1 MGVDGMMRGMTS
13 HKISVDSLGTSLEET
28 CEKTDE
34 NNVSYLT
41 IPNPTAPRRPST
53 ADIFIEKLKVEKVEG
68 GGLSIQGVSLASN
81 CHVTLCVFGTF
92 FLVAGLIL
100 SYVSFSVMSPEEKEE
115 RDRILAGGT
124 APPSPRKNASSVT
137 QMRKIGPA
145 FICIGLLMLILGISF
160 YALARKISRDDL
172 AQRKLI
178 SQRHLNQLAHS
189 FRHRGTSPMHTIAPA
204 PHEDFNVI
212 LNPTVSNTPI
222 LSVRRNSWW
231 VDPTPVEQPLSIDGK
246 EIAVQCPSPLGDM
259 QGLISPPAVSPV
271 PSEGG
276 GEPYNDIACFPH
288 PPVTKTNSDPSMH
301 SSASHHGRD
310 ANSAHA
316 GGHSQPSSAAA
327 HGRSHS
333 GSASTVPFIQVTAAH
348 SSFSSANIIQ
358 LPRLSRHCSNRTDSR
373 PTTAETR

>member
-13 HKISVDSLGTSLEET
+13 HKISVDSLGASLEET
-28 CEKTDE
+28 GEKAEDS
-34 NNVSYLT
+34 NVSYLT

-124 APPSPRKNASSVT
+124 APPNPRKNASSVT

-160 YALARKISRDDL
+160 YALAKKISRDDL
-172 AQRKLI
+172 AQRKII
-178 SQRHLNQLAHS
+178 SQRHLSQLADS

-204 PHEDFNVI
+204 PHEQY
-212 LNPTVSNTPI
+212 PI

-231 VDPTPVEQPLSIDGK
+231 VDPTPVEEPISVDGK
-246 EIAVQCPSPLGDM
+246 EIAIQCPSPLGDI
-259 QGLISPPAVSPV
+259 QGLISPPPVSPV
-271 PSEGG
+271 PSECGA
-276 GEPYNDIACFPH
+276 EPYSDIACFPH

-310 ANSAHA
+310 ANSAHV
-316 GGHSQPSSAAA
+316 GGHSQPSSAST

-333 GSASTVPFIQVTAAH
+333 GSASTVPFIQVTAAQT
-348 SSFSSANIIQ
+348 SFSSANIIQ